1 MGLEKKYN
9 GYKAYDYLVPNVD
22 YRAFDLLDVGDGLFP
37 QHPIELTESQEKR
50 VLDVAGKTICIS
62 VHDHPNVRPKD
73 MYSYYR
79 AYCKEGRGTL
89 DYEALSRSYWDCIF
103 DNMLD
108 GGCNPHSKCGWKWTE
123 VIEDVGKRA
132 CDVAHQDMVVKVE
145 RVDDIYRAYREGKMG
160 IVFVIE
166 GAGPIENELD
176 RIEILYGI
184 GVRQLGITY
193 SESNYLGSGC
203 KETNDGGLT
212 MFGRAAV
219 ERMNKVGMLIDVS
232 HSGERT
238 KLETIECSQKP
249 IIISH
254 VGAKSIWNSRRM
266 TSDEVLKACAA
277 KGGVIGIEAAPHTT
291 VSKAHPV
298 HNIYSVMDH
307 FEYVKN
313 LVGID
318 HVTFGTDVTYADHCA
333 VHKIISKELGVE
345 RNHLPC
351 EEVKYVA
358 GIENPTEASHN
369 IIRYLVKQGYSDED
383 IAKVMGGNTLRVLK
397 EVWAK

>member
-1 MGLEKKYN
+1 MGLKKNYK
-9 GYKAYDYLVPNVD
+9 GYKAYDYLTPGVD
-22 YRAFDLLDVGDGLFP
+22 YNAFDLVEVGDQLFP
-37 QHPIELTESQEKR
+37 QHPIELNEEQEAR
-50 VLDVAGKTICIS
+50 VLEVAEKTICIS
-62 VHDHPNVRPKD
+62 LHDHPNVRPKD
-73 MYSYYR
+73 MYKYYR

-108 GGCNPHSKCGWKWTE
+108 GGCNPHSKSGWKWTE
-123 VIEDVGKRA
+123 VIEDLGKRA
-132 CDVAHQDMVVKVE
+132 CDVAHQDMVIKVE
-145 RVDDIYRAYREGKMG
+145 KVDDIYRAYREGKLG

-176 RIEILYGI
+176 RIDILYGI
-184 GVRQLGITY
+184 GIRQMGVTY
-193 SESNYLGSGC
+193 SESNYLGTGC
-203 KETNDGGLT
+203 KEPYDGGLT
-212 MFGRAAV
+212 VFGRAAV

-232 HSGERT
+232 HSSDQT
-238 KLETIECSQKP
+238 MLDVIKCSSKP

-254 VGAKSIWNSRRM
+254 VGAKGVWNSKRM
-266 TSDEVLKACAA
+266 ASDEVFKACAA

-291 VSKAHPV
+291 VSKAHPK

-318 HVTFGTDVTYADHCA
+318 HVSFGTDVTYADHCA
-333 VHKIISKELGVE
+333 VHKIISKELGVSE
-345 RNHLPC
+345 THIDC

-383 IAKVMGGNTLRVLK
+383 ISKVMGGNALRVLK
-397 EVWAK
+397 EVWA

>member
-1 MGLEKKYN
+1 MGLNKKYK
-9 GYKAYDYLVPNVD
+9 GYKAYDYLTPGVD
-22 YRAFDLLDVGDGLFP
+22 YNAFDLVEVGDRLFP
-37 QHPIELTESQEKR
+37 QHPIPLTEEQEAR
-50 VLDVAGKTICIS
+50 VLDVAKKTICIS
-62 VHDHPNVRPKD
+62 LHDHPNVRPKD
-73 MYSYYR
+73 MFKYYR
-79 AYCKEGRGTL
+79 AYCKEARGTL

-108 GGCNPHSKCGWKWTE
+108 GGCNPHSKSGWKWTE
-123 VIEDVGKRA
+123 VIEDLGKRA
-132 CDVAHQDMVVKVE
+132 CDIAHQDMVIKVE
-145 RVDDIYRAYREGKMG
+145 KVDDIYRAHREGKIG

-184 GVRQLGITY
+184 GIRQMGITY
-193 SESNYLGSGC
+193 SESNYLGTGC
-203 KETNDGGLT
+203 KEPYEGGLT
-212 MFGRAAV
+212 VFGRAAV

-232 HSGERT
+232 HSSDQT
-238 KLETIECSQKP
+238 KLDVIECSSKP

-254 VGAKSIWNSRRM
+254 VGAKGVWNSKRM

-291 VSKAHPV
+291 VSKAHPK

-318 HVTFGTDVTYADHCA
+318 HVSFGPDVTYADHCA
-333 VHKIISKELGVE
+333 VHKIIAKELGISE
-345 RNHLPC
+345 THIDC
-351 EEVKYVA
+351 EEVEYVA

-369 IIRYLVKQGYSDED
+369 IIRYLVKEGYSDED

-397 EVWAK
+397 EVWA